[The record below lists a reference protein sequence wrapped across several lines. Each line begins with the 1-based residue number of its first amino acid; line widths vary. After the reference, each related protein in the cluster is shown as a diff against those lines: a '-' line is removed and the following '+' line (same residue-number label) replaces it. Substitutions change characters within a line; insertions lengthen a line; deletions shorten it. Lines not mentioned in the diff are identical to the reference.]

1 VLAGAFDSIYGI
13 GAATPV
19 RRRNQM
25 TRRDLLLAVADLQ
38 RSAQADARAASRARG
53 LRRSSLPAVTEAT
66 GPLTA
71 AADPGGPA
79 RSDPRGGAPT
89 RDRSRRFGDR
99 REIPGRDVVRA
110 EIPGV
115 ASPAPPGRGDPRD
128 LARAQSAATEPV
140 RPQEIQLAFDFESDG
155 GDELVPSGL
164 PEMSDA
170 ERVRAEL
177 SILGLDA
184 SRHMVDFYLP
194 LMKELGV
201 VFSADLLSAR
211 SRSELLIGGVK
222 VATQTPP
229 IRSGRRV
236 VFLTL
241 DDTTGL
247 ADATF
252 FEDAQGP
259 YAATL
264 FSSWTLLVRGELRRT
279 GPRGVSVRATGCWDL
294 NALFSCWR
302 TTLDQTG
309 DPVRSLD
316 AVHDLMAQV
325 PVGFGERAIGLS
337 SESERTGSGAGQ
349 SAAGQADPTGQ
360 PPPHESD
367 GDAQQ
372 HTRGGGMGRR
382 RVLVHP
388 SGFRQSPYADIAPSG
403 IPVTSTR
410 TADALPASMSGVA
423 PPPGPADLSDGG
435 AADAP
440 RKLWHSSQGS
450 SGR

>member
-1 VLAGAFDSIYGI
+1 
-13 GAATPV
+13 
-19 RRRNQM
+19 M
-25 TRRDLLLAVADLQ
+25 
-38 RSAQADARAASRARG
+38 
-53 LRRSSLPAVTEAT
+53 
-66 GPLTA
+66 
-71 AADPGGPA
+71 
-79 RSDPRGGAPT
+79 
-89 RDRSRRFGDR
+89 
-99 REIPGRDVVRA
+99 
-110 EIPGV
+110 
-115 ASPAPPGRGDPRD
+115 
-128 LARAQSAATEPV
+128 ATEPA
-140 RPQEIQLAFDFESDG
+140 RPQEIQLAFDFESDF
-155 GDELVPSGL
+155 DAEFVPSGL

-201 VFSADLLSAR
+201 TFSADLLSAR

-229 IRSGRRV
+229 VRSGRRV

-241 DDTTGL
+241 DDTTGPV
-247 ADATF
+247 DATF

-264 FSSWTLLVRGELRRT
+264 FSSWMLLVRGELRRT
-279 GPRGVSVRATGCWDL
+279 GPRGVSLRATGCWDM
-294 NALFSCWR
+294 NALFTCWR
-302 TTLDQTG
+302 TTMDQTG
-309 DPVRSLD
+309 DPARSLD

-325 PVGFGERAIGLS
+325 PEDA
-337 SESERTGSGAGQ
+337 E
-349 SAAGQADPTGQ
+349 
-360 PPPHESD
+360 PPPGTESSGGDQPQEPD

-372 HTRGGGMGRR
+372 HTRAGGMGRR

-388 SGFRQSPYADIAPSG
+388 SGFRQSPYADIKPAG
-403 IPVTSTR
+403 TPVTSTR
-410 TADALPASMSGVA
+410 TADALPDTLAAGST
-423 PPPGPADLSDGG
+423 PLSDGG

-440 RKLWHSSQGS
+440 RKLWHSSPGS

>member
-1 VLAGAFDSIYGI
+1 
-13 GAATPV
+13 
-19 RRRNQM
+19 M
-25 TRRDLLLAVADLQ
+25 ADG
-38 RSAQADARAASRARG
+38 RS
-53 LRRSSLPAVTEAT
+53 
-66 GPLTA
+66 
-71 AADPGGPA
+71 GG
-79 RSDPRGGAPT
+79 PT

-99 REIPGRDVVRA
+99 LEIPGRDVGSS
-110 EIPGV
+110 EIPGIQ
-115 ASPAPPGRGDPRD
+115 SGSQFPGAANGPNTPSGSHGADPRD
-128 LARAQSAATEPV
+128 LARAQSAATGPA
-140 RPQEIQLAFDFESDG
+140 RPQEVQLAFDFESDD
-155 GDELVPSGL
+155 DEFVPSGL

-201 VFSADLLSAR
+201 VFSADILSAR
-211 SRSELLIGGVK
+211 SKSELLIGGVK

-241 DDTTGL
+241 DDSTGPV
-247 ADATF
+247 DATF

-264 FSSWTLLVRGELRRT
+264 FSSWMLLVRGELRRT

-294 NALFSCWR
+294 NALFTCWQSA
-302 TTLDQTG
+302 LDLTG
-309 DPVRSLD
+309 DPARALE

-325 PVGFGERAIGLS
+325 PVGFGYVGEIPTDPADG
-337 SESERTGSGAGQ
+337 EGAG
-349 SAAGQADPTGQ
+349 AGGVGREPA
-360 PPPHESD
+360 
-367 GDAQQ
+367 GDAQE
-372 HTRGGGMGRR
+372 HTRAGGMGRR

-388 SGFRQSPYADIAPSG
+388 SGFRQSPYADIKPAG
-403 IPVTSTR
+403 TPVTATR
-410 TADALPASMSGVA
+410 TADALPAAMASGSHPSSTPGAPTDPSGTPVKPPGTPVTPPGA
-423 PPPGPADLSDGG
+423 PVKPPPGTPVRPPGAPAKAPVTPAGPLADGG